1 MDKRLLN
8 EFKDWFSKYHKE
20 KRKNWHFEKCDLLFL
35 QASNALEKLL
45 KETERTIDTKIDKEI
60 SSKKKDRATVTKSIR
75 LSKSKDS
82 IPMYVE
88 LRFKD
93 MWEEATEDLFK
104 PLVLSAM
111 QSIIKV
117 QNDFDKKSLE
127 DAEED
132 WRKDPRFRNKK

>member
-1 MDKRLLN
+1 MDKTLLN
-8 EFKDWFSKYHKE
+8 EFKSWFSQYHKE
-20 KRKNWHFEKCDLLFL
+20 KRKNWYGEKCDVLFF
-35 QASNALEKLL
+35 QASKGFEILL
-45 KETERTIDTKIDKEI
+45 KQTERAIDTKIDKEI

-117 QNDFDKKSLE
+117 QNDFDKESLE